1 MYCAMQYMEESP
13 MEPEKNVGLSFRV
26 TPRMK
31 RLLEAA
37 AANERRSL
45 TNTLEIL
52 IEDYCRRHEIEDQ
65 ENSGRSKTVT
75 VRERE

>member
-1 MYCAMQYMEESP
+1 
-13 MEPEKNVGLSFRV
+13 MEPEKKVGLSFRI

-37 AANERRSL
+37 AAHEHRSL

-52 IEDYCRRHEIEDQ
+52 VEDYCRHHGIEDQ
-65 ENSGRSKTVT
+65 VGAGLSGPTMAEDGNRWTN
-75 VRERE
+75 

>member
-1 MYCAMQYMEESP
+1 
-13 MEPEKNVGLSFRV
+13 MEPEKTVGLSFRV

-52 IEDYCRRHEIEDQ
+52 IEDYCRRHEIKDQ
-65 ENSGRSKTVT
+65 ESTGRNKAVT
-75 VRERE
+75 VRERD

>member
-1 MYCAMQYMEESP
+1 
-13 MEPEKNVGLSFRV
+13 MEPEKTVGLSFRI

-37 AANERRSL
+37 AANEHRSL

-52 IEDYCRRHEIEDQ
+52 VEDYCRRHGIDDQ
-65 ENSGRSKTVT
+65 EDSGRSKAVT
-75 VRERE
+75 VRERK

>member
-1 MYCAMQYMEESP
+1 MYCALQYMRSAGMES
-13 MEPEKNVGLSFRV
+13 EKTVGLSFRI

-37 AANERRSL
+37 AANEHRSL

-52 IEDYCRRHEIEDQ
+52 VEDYCRRHGIDDQ
-65 ENSGRSKTVT
+65 EDAGRHKAATA
-75 VRERE
+75 RERK

>member
-1 MYCAMQYMEESP
+1 
-13 MEPEKNVGLSFRV
+13 MEPEKTVGLSFRV

-65 ENSGRSKTVT
+65 ESADCSKAVT

>member
-1 MYCAMQYMEESP
+1 
-13 MEPEKNVGLSFRV
+13 MEPEKTVGLSFRI

-45 TNTLEIL
+45 TNTLEVL
-52 IEDYCRRHEIEDQ
+52 VEEYCRRQGIEDQ
-65 ENSGRSKTVT
+65 EDASHPKPAT
-75 VRERE
+75 VREKK

>member
-1 MYCAMQYMEESP
+1 
-13 MEPEKNVGLSFRV
+13 MEPEKTVGLSFRV

-45 TNTLEIL
+45 TNTLEVL

-65 ENSGRSKTVT
+65 ENAGRLKAATA
-75 VRERE
+75 RERK

>member
-1 MYCAMQYMEESP
+1 
-13 MEPEKNVGLSFRV
+13 MEPEKTVGLSSRI

-52 IEDYCRRHEIEDQ
+52 VEDYCLRHGIKEQEDA
-65 ENSGRSKTVT
+65 GRPKVATVK
-75 VRERE
+75 ERK

>member
-1 MYCAMQYMEESP
+1 
-13 MEPEKNVGLSFRV
+13 MEPEKTVGLSFRI

-52 IEDYCRRHEIEDQ
+52 VEELSIVDERIRVPSELDD
-65 ENSGRSKTVT
+65 G
-75 VRERE
+75 VRLA

>member
-1 MYCAMQYMEESP
+1 
-13 MEPEKNVGLSFRV
+13 MEPEKTVGLSFRI

-45 TNTLEIL
+45 TNTLEVL
-52 IEDYCRRHEIEDQ
+52 VEDYCRRHGIEDQ
-65 ENSGRSKTVT
+65 EDAVRSKAETA
-75 VRERE
+75 RERK

>member
-1 MYCAMQYMEESP
+1 MD
-13 MEPEKNVGLSFRV
+13 PEKTVGLSFRV

-45 TNTLEIL
+45 TNTLEVL
-52 IEDYCRRHEIEDQ
+52 VEHYCRRHGIEDQ
-65 ENSGRSKTVT
+65 EDSGRSKVAEA
-75 VRERE
+75 RENK

>member
-1 MYCAMQYMEESP
+1 MT
-13 MEPEKNVGLSFRV
+13 EPEKTVGLSFRV

-65 ENSGRSKTVT
+65 EDAGRSKAAT
-75 VRERE
+75 VRERK

>member
-1 MYCAMQYMEESP
+1 
-13 MEPEKNVGLSFRV
+13 MEPEKSVGLSFRI

-37 AANERRSL
+37 AANEHRSL

-52 IEDYCRRHEIEDQ
+52 VEDYCRRHGIDDQ
-65 ENSGRSKTVT
+65 EDSGRSNAVT
-75 VRERE
+75 VRERK